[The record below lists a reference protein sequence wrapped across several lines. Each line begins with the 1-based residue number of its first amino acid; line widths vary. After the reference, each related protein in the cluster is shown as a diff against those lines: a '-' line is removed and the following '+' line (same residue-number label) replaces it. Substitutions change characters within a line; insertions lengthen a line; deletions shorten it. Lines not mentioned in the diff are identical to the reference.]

1 MAKKNKKQLEA
12 TPVAIVKDASGET
25 VATIRMDEP
34 RYQTVPVD
42 MDTYRGILQLCAMRG
57 MGQRSKGA
65 MVRILVKS
73 ELEKVTAAVKL
84 AA

>member
-1 MAKKNKKQLEA
+1 MAKKNGKRLEPK
-12 TPVAIVKDASGET
+12 TVGIVKDASGDT

-42 MDTYRGILQLCAMRG
+42 METYRGIMKLCAMRG

-73 ELEKVTAAVKL
+73 ELEKATADMH
-84 AA
+84 

>member
-1 MAKKNKKQLEA
+1 MAKKNKKQLEV
-12 TPVAIVKDASGET
+12 TPTAIVKDASGDM

-42 MDTYRGILQLCAMRG
+42 METYRGILKLCAMRG

-73 ELEKVTAAVKL
+73 ELERATADTH
-84 AA
+84 